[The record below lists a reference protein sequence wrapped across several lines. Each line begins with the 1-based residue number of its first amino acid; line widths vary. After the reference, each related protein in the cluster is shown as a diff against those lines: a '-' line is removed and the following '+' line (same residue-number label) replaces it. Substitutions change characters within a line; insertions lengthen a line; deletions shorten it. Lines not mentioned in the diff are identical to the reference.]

1 MGALG
6 TYIRQRRLAL
16 HARHSDYSI
25 RAVASRIGLH
35 HSYLSKLE
43 RGEHAPLSHD
53 RINALARDLGEDPEL
68 LMALGGKLPERVSRL
83 IRRHPNQFLSF
94 IADLERSDSDSGGED
109 AYTKRLEHRKK
120 ELEELSRQ
128 LRQEVQKRLRT
139 EKELIEQEAE
149 KQTILTNLKD
159 VMVTYIDRDFNI
171 LWVNPAVQELLDCPL
186 EEALGDKCH
195 LTIMGNDEPCPHC
208 IARRALETGQAQEG
222 DSESRDGRRWL
233 VRSVPIMNDSG
244 CVEKVVHFGFDVTDL
259 MNAKD
264 FVEKSELRWK
274 FALAGAQQ
282 GVWDW
287 NVSTD
292 EVYYDSA
299 YANMLGYTKTEI
311 ESHVRFWMDNIHPED
326 RETAIRANMDCIE
339 NWCDDFETEFR
350 IRTKDGQWRW
360 MLGKG
365 KAAARDEHGRAVR
378 MVGIHTD
385 ITEHKQ
391 AEAALQ
397 QSEERFR
404 KAFDTNLVGMAISRR
419 GDGMYLEINR
429 GFCEITG
436 YERNELLGR
445 TSQEMKFF
453 SPEDR
458 EAMLSQ
464 LHQLG
469 QVHNQEL
476 TFAAKSGQLRTI
488 IYSSSL
494 ISIGHEQCLLST
506 MIDITERKKAE
517 AALLASEAKFM
528 KVFQNAPLLMTI
540 STVQE
545 GRYIDVNDAFVN
557 STGYSREA
565 ALGKTSTDLGFIR
578 PEDRARMIQLLK
590 SKGRASGLELE
601 LTRSDG
607 SNMFCMYSGELIEL
621 DGQERLLSI
630 ATDITDRKQ
639 AEEALK
645 ASEAKYRRIFEN
657 APVGIF
663 RSTIQGR
670 YVEINPAMADMLG
683 YESPERAVRGISS
696 IADQIYAK
704 PEERGQIIKEQ
715 LNSNQITRHEIRYRR
730 RDGTELQANVSVYT
744 IRDHAGQPIFLEG
757 IVEDITE
764 RKRIESELHA
774 ARKKLKT

>member
-339 NWCDDFETEFR
+339 NRCDDFETEFR

-378 MVGIHTD
+378 MVGIH
-385 ITEHKQ
+385 
-391 AEAALQ
+391 
-397 QSEERFR
+397 
-404 KAFDTNLVGMAISRR
+404 
-419 GDGMYLEINR
+419 
-429 GFCEITG
+429 
-436 YERNELLGR
+436 
-445 TSQEMKFF
+445 
-453 SPEDR
+453 
-458 EAMLSQ
+458 
-464 LHQLG
+464 
-469 QVHNQEL
+469 
-476 TFAAKSGQLRTI
+476 
-488 IYSSSL
+488 
-494 ISIGHEQCLLST
+494 
-506 MIDITERKKAE
+506 IDITERKKAE